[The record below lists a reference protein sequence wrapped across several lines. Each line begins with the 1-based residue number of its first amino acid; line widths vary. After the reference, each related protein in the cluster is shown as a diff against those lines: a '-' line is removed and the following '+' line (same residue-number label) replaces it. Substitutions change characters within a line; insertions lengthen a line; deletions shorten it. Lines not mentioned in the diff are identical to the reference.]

1 MWLHQKTSSVCVKQA
16 LNTRLWLV
24 NALVTWHVSYKITT
38 LHSILYS
45 LPRYYLN
52 DLNLNDRPSYWP
64 PNYVYG
70 LTDNSFTR
78 SYIFHSVKNM
88 LFWASLKER
97 KQMLTIINL
106 QTSTVVFQPSQNVIV
121 RPWVYM
127 NFIMH
132 YFFSYII
139 GLFFVFSFKVYRD
152 ILKYIGILDLVRVG
166 QYWQKPLC

>member
-1 MWLHQKTSSVCVKQA
+1 
-16 LNTRLWLV
+16 
-24 NALVTWHVSYKITT
+24 
-38 LHSILYS
+38 
-45 LPRYYLN
+45 
-52 DLNLNDRPSYWP
+52 
-64 PNYVYG
+64 
-70 LTDNSFTR
+70 
-78 SYIFHSVKNM
+78 
-88 LFWASLKER
+88 
-97 KQMLTIINL
+97 MLTIINL

-166 QYWQKPLC
+166 QY